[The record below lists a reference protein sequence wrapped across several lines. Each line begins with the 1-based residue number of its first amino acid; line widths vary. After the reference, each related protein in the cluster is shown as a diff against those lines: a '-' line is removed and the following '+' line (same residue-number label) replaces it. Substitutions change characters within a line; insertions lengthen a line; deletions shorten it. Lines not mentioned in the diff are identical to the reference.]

1 MLGYG
6 WAGLFRKYLVDSP
19 YMWWPANLVQV
30 SLFRYFASSFPVLF
44 NNCMIQR
51 FLSSLFLRIEPS
63 YVHVKYRALHEK
75 EKRPKGGHT
84 RLQFFFLVFV
94 TSFAYYL
101 VPSYLFPSISYLSF
115 VCWIWKD
122 SITAQQIG
130 GGVHGLGLGSMGF
143 DWSTVAGFLGSP
155 LATPGFAIVNTLIG
169 FFVFVYIVNP
179 IFYWSNAYDAKKFPL
194 FSSHTFDSDGQRYNL
209 TRILNQKTFDI
220 DYAAYN
226 SYSKLYLSIFFA
238 LTYGLS
244 FATLTATISHVAL
257 YNGK

>member
-1 MLGYG
+1 MFFSHIPHCFAYEILQMLGYG

-30 SLFRYFASSFPVLF
+30 SLFRHLHPL
-44 NNCMIQR
+44 
-51 FLSSLFLRIEPS
+51 SLFLIFEQLHDTEIDFCIISS
-63 YVHVKYRALHEK
+63 YWTKLHVKYRALHEK

-84 RLQFFFLVFV
+84 RLQFFFLIFV

-155 LATPGFAIVNTLIG
+155 LATPGFAIVNTLVG

-194 FSSHTFDSDGQRYNL
+194 FSSQ
-209 TRILNQKTFDI
+209 
-220 DYAAYN
+220 
-226 SYSKLYLSIFFA
+226 LSTKMA
-238 LTYGLS
+238 N
-244 FATLTATISHVAL
+244 ATT
-257 YNGK
+257 